1 MSSAQPL
8 PGPPASVQDVRDS
21 LQLLEVWRAEVA
33 GGKLLRAGTE
43 GSVRLK
49 LAPYGLNRARF
60 RLRPARS
67 SLVNACLR
75 VALLNAQFAEKQ
87 AGGPD
92 GEAFAAAIARAPV
105 GCCYLKYRCGAWQ

>member
-60 RLRPARS
+60 RLRPSKS